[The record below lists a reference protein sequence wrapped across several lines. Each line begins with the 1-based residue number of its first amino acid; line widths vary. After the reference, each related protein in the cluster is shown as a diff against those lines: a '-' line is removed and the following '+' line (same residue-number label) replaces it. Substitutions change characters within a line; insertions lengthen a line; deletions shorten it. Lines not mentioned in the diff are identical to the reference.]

1 MNPLKLLHKKRIGKC
16 SYSVQS
22 DNKVNVREVK
32 QGDQVVSL
40 GITPMCK
47 CGESL
52 GEFLLDDPSPQI
64 IEGLVL
70 TRKQIEEKRRAIP
83 YEAGIAKSVDTFCSV
98 CGREAHAS
106 IFFNLEKSFLTPF
119 FEKHEKGSETLN
131 YGGVLSFKVSVD
143 GGYFRETRQE
153 RTLQDLVNPLC
164 NCGQTLNP
172 PNLRL
177 AAEDIIRE
185 VDEFFAGKRHMVMA
199 RKVLDKVKCPFCLL
213 ESIIRAEIVP
223 QLPNKDNSVAEIVKS
238 FQSWKQRLKA

>member
-1 MNPLKLLHKKRIGKC
+1 MNGLSDLLHKKVIGKC

-22 DNKVNVREVK
+22 DNKFIMREIK
-32 QGDQVVSL
+32 QNGEVVGL
-40 GITPMCK
+40 GITPTCK

-83 YEAGIAKSVDTFCSV
+83 YEAGISKSIHTACSK
-98 CGREAHAS
+98 CGREIHVS
-106 IFFNLEKSFLTPF
+106 VLFNLEKSFLTPF

-164 NCGQTLNP
+164 NCGQTLNA
-172 PNLRL
+172 PNVRL

-199 RKVLDKVKCPFCLL
+199 RKTLDKVKCPFCLL

-223 QLPNKDNSVAEIVKS
+223 QLPNKDNSVAEIIKS
-238 FQSWKQRLKA
+238 FQTWQKRTS